1 MEQFVEPDGQ
11 YLEIAK
17 KILDSFLKEYGSES
31 NYLDTEGRKLD
42 QEETHKYIKDYLQAL
57 GVEEWISINFQK
69 NQVAPTSVTHD
80 PKTGKCKM
88 NIKLPCEYREGR
100 MIGVL
105 DHEIGTHFLRKHNE
119 KLQPWY
125 KKREKFDMKTC
136 IATEEGLACTNQMV
150 QTVKDGRC
158 KPFLYRSALNYY
170 AAYMAKEMS
179 FVDLFKDL
187 EKYVDSPQARW
198 KFTLRVKRGLSDT
211 SQKGGLY
218 KDQVYLEGAVKVLQ
232 QRHTLDFKAL
242 LCGKI
247 SLEDYHREQIYGILN
262 YEGQILPPFMQ
273 EMDEYLRCLD
283 EIGKCNHILALDEL
297 SDRASEAEPRQ
308 EEAKADDV
316 PEARP
321 NQEKA
326 IEVVDTDA
334 NNVSVSNFLKE
345 TDEPQV
351 DQYLANLRENIE
363 RSSKWD
369 NITGDI
375 PVALTQN
382 NITATESKNDAAPP
396 LEDAALHLQIEDT

>member
-1 MEQFVEPDGQ
+1 M
-11 YLEIAK
+11 
-17 KILDSFLKEYGSES
+17 
-31 NYLDTEGRKLD
+31 
-42 QEETHKYIKDYLQAL
+42 
-57 GVEEWISINFQK
+57 
-69 NQVAPTSVTHD
+69 APTSVTHD

-170 AAYMAKEMS
+170 AAYMAKELS

-247 SLEDYHREQIYGILN
+247 SLDDYHRDQIYSILV
-262 YEGQILPPFMQ
+262 YDGQILPPFM
-273 EMDEYLRCLD
+273 EDMEEYHRCLD

-297 SDRASEAEPRQ
+297 SESASHAEPK
-308 EEAKADDV
+308 EDEAKIEEQPASRIQNDRPDEV
-316 PEARP
+316 PEA
-321 NQEKA
+321 
-326 IEVVDTDA
+326 DT
-334 NNVSVSNFLKE
+334 NHVSVSNFLKE
-345 TDEPQV
+345 KEADDGAAQV
-351 DQYLANLRENIE
+351 DQYLADLKMNID
-363 RSSKWD
+363 RASKWD
-369 NITGDI
+369 SIGPIASDI
-375 PVALTQN
+375 PGLTQN
-382 NITATESKNDAAPP
+382 HSATESKNDAAPP
-396 LEDAALHLQIEDT
+396 

>member
-1 MEQFVEPDGQ
+1 
-11 YLEIAK
+11 
-17 KILDSFLKEYGSES
+17 
-31 NYLDTEGRKLD
+31 
-42 QEETHKYIKDYLQAL
+42 
-57 GVEEWISINFQK
+57 
-69 NQVAPTSVTHD
+69 
-80 PKTGKCKM
+80 
-88 NIKLPCEYREGR
+88 
-100 MIGVL
+100 
-105 DHEIGTHFLRKHNE
+105 
-119 KLQPWY
+119 
-125 KKREKFDMKTC
+125 
-136 IATEEGLACTNQMV
+136 
-150 QTVKDGRC
+150 
-158 KPFLYRSALNYY
+158 
-170 AAYMAKEMS
+170 
-179 FVDLFKDL
+179 
-187 EKYVDSPQARW
+187 
-198 KFTLRVKRGLSDT
+198 
-211 SQKGGLY
+211 
-218 KDQVYLEGAVKVLQ
+218 
-232 QRHTLDFKAL
+232 
-242 LCGKI
+242 
-247 SLEDYHREQIYGILN
+247 
-262 YEGQILPPFMQ
+262 
-273 EMDEYLRCLD
+273 MDEYLRCLD

>member
-1 MEQFVEPDGQ
+1 
-11 YLEIAK
+11 
-17 KILDSFLKEYGSES
+17 
-31 NYLDTEGRKLD
+31 
-42 QEETHKYIKDYLQAL
+42 
-57 GVEEWISINFQK
+57 
-69 NQVAPTSVTHD
+69 
-80 PKTGKCKM
+80 
-88 NIKLPCEYREGR
+88 
-100 MIGVL
+100 
-105 DHEIGTHFLRKHNE
+105 
-119 KLQPWY
+119 
-125 KKREKFDMKTC
+125 
-136 IATEEGLACTNQMV
+136 
-150 QTVKDGRC
+150 
-158 KPFLYRSALNYY
+158 
-170 AAYMAKEMS
+170 MAKEMS

-247 SLEDYHREQIYGILN
+247 SLEDYHREQIYSILN

-297 SDRASEAEPRQ
+297 SDRVSEAEPRQ
-308 EEAKADDV
+308 EEAKADDI

-321 NQEKA
+321 NPEKA
-326 IEVVDTDA
+326 IEAVDADA
-334 NNVSVSNFLKE
+334 NLSVSNFLKD

-369 NITGDI
+369 HIHADI
-375 PVALTQN
+375 SAPLTQN
-382 NITATESKNDAAPP
+382 NIVASDNKNDAAPP
-396 LEDAALHLQIEDT
+396 LEDAALHIENVDTA